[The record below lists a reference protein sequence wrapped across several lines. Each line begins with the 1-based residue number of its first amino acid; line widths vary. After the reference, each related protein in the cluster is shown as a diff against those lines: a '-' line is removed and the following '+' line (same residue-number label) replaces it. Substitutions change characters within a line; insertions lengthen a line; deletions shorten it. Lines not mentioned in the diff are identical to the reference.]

1 MTEKEK
7 AKGKAVIVGEQKS
20 FLFMGLKNRLSDCG
34 IEGIYSS
41 PNIAD
46 LKSKGGKLDPII
58 YYAGDELYSHIGK
71 DFLEGL
77 KSLCLEEGRFLI
89 LVGEKSEYTKVTE
102 TIPKSAIVKW
112 YPRPVDVDALLI
124 TIQDCL
130 KGYIKPAKRHH
141 ILIVDDDIVYLSMLN
156 EILKDIYRITTVD
169 SGEKAMTWLYE
180 NRVDLILL
188 DYEMPETDGPEVF
201 SMLKSKE
208 HLKHIPI
215 MFLTGK
221 QDRESVMKVLALGPE
236 DYILKSGD
244 KKILLDKL
252 EKYFEKERLKA
263 EANAAAL
270 PDLSDIE
277 KLLAELNM

>member
-1 MTEKEK
+1 MTEKDK
-7 AKGKAVIVGEQKS
+7 AKAVIVGEQKS
-20 FLFMGLKNRLSDCG
+20 FLFIGVRSRLSDFG
-34 IEGIYSS
+34 IEGIYFS

-46 LKSKGGKLDPII
+46 VKSRGGKHDPII

-77 KSLCLEEGRFLI
+77 KSLCLEEERLLI
-89 LVGEKSEYTKVTE
+89 LVGEKSDYMKVTE
-102 TIPKSAIVKW
+102 IIPKSAIVKW
-112 YPRPVDVDALLI
+112 FQRPLDMDALLV
-124 TIQDCL
+124 TVQDCI

-169 SGEKAMTWLYE
+169 SGEKAMMWLYE

-188 DYEMPETDGPEVF
+188 DYEMPEIDGPEF
-201 SMLKSKE
+201 FFMLKSKA
-208 HLKHIPI
+208 HLKHIPV

-221 QDRESVMKVLALGPE
+221 QDRESVMKVLDLGPE
-236 DYILKSGD
+236 GYILKGGD
-244 KKILLDKL
+244 KKVLLDKL

-263 EANAAAL
+263 EAHTETL

-277 KLLAELNM
+277 KLLVELNM

>member
-1 MTEKEK
+1 MTEKDK
-7 AKGKAVIVGEQKS
+7 AKAVIVGEQKS
-20 FLFMGLKNRLSDCG
+20 FLFIGVRSRLSDFG

-41 PNIAD
+41 PNNAD
-46 LKSKGGKLDPII
+46 VKSRGGKHDPII

-77 KSLCLEEGRFLI
+77 KSLCLEEERLLI
-89 LVGEKSEYTKVTE
+89 LVGEKSDYMKVTE
-102 TIPKSAIVKW
+102 IIPKSAIVKW
-112 YPRPVDVDALLI
+112 FQRPLDMDALLV
-124 TIQDCL
+124 TVQDCI
-130 KGYIKPAKRHH
+130 KGYIKPAKRPH

-169 SGEKAMTWLYE
+169 SGEKAMMWLYE

-188 DYEMPETDGPEVF
+188 DYEMPEIDRPEFF
-201 SMLKSKE
+201 SMLKSKA
-208 HLKHIPI
+208 HLKHIPV

-221 QDRESVMKVLALGPE
+221 QDRESVMKVLDLGPE
-236 DYILKSGD
+236 GYILKGGD
-244 KKILLDKL
+244 KKVLLDKL

-263 EANAAAL
+263 EAHTETL

-277 KLLAELNM
+277 KLLVELNM